1 MKKKLFLTAAVLY
14 FAVGVV
20 IAQPAATLGNQSLS
34 LDQQSKISEIV
45 TNQTPQPLT
54 GINFSIAPDV
64 VVPANVTLQRLPVAA
79 EKIAPQLQGYSYLA
93 VEELVAIVDTNSR
106 KISSVMQRMRRQENT
121 KSSQ

>member
-1 MKKKLFLTAAVLY
+1 LISAAALY
-14 FAVGVV
+14 ISLGVA
-20 IAQPAATLGNQSLS
+20 IAQPAATPGNQSLS
-34 LDQQSKISEIV
+34 LDQQSKISEII

-64 VVPANVTLQRLPVAA
+64 VVPPNVALQRLPVAA
-79 EKIAPQLQGYSYLA
+79 EKVAPQLQGYSYLA

-121 KSSQ
+121 KSGQ